1 MGTQTA
7 TSEEITSYAI
17 GTKFTA
23 QGALWTLVS
32 GGNGRYGFRAAG
44 DKRTYTM
51 PCAELHADIKA
62 GRAFIANSDAY
73 KAQEVAGVAYGNAI
87 RNFQKAV
94 RHV

>member
-1 MGTQTA
+1 MGIQTA
-7 TSEEITSYAI
+7 TSEEKTSYAV

-32 GGNGRYGFRAAG
+32 CGNGRYGLRAAG
-44 DKRTYTM
+44 EKRTYTM

-62 GRAFIANSDAY
+62 GRAFVTEY
-73 KAQEVAGVAYGNAI
+73 PYRPQVVAGVHYKNVM